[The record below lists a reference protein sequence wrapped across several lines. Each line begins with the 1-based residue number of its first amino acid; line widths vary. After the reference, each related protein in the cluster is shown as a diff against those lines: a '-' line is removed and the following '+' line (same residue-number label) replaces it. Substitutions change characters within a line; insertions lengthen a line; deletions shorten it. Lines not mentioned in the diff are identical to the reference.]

1 MPKRKKSSSRSG
13 GSSKRMTTAEYERA
27 SAVWS
32 QAGGAGGYSRRKRAY
47 NRSMQKM
54 NMRTAGFLGIEKK
67 FLDSSIS
74 AVLLSAAT
82 GLTGGELDPTAVPTA
97 MLCLTAP
104 AIGDTETSRDGKQIV
119 GKYLEI
125 KGHLQV
131 AAQADQAAQDTQEV
145 AFLACVLDTQTNAA
159 QLNSEDVY
167 LNSSANAAGNTCPLR
182 NLLFGPRFKI
192 LKSGTFVMPVPSTSY
207 DGTNLEV
214 SGVSRNF
221 KWYIP
226 LNDLKINFNAQTT
239 GVISSVIDNSVHMV
253 GFSQQGLALLT
264 YNCRFR
270 FIG

>member
-1 MPKRKKSSSRSG
+1 MPKRKQLDPTVRLT
-13 GSSKRMTTAEYERA
+13 MTPAERA
-27 SAVWS
+27 IRRKINTYAASA
-32 QAGGAGGYSRRKRAY
+32 AAGGYARKKRAASARY
-47 NRSMQKM
+47 RSM
-54 NMRTAGFLGIEKK
+54 NWRSAGFLGIEKK

-74 AVLLSAAT
+74 AVLMSADT
-82 GLTGGELDPTAVPTA
+82 GLAGGELDPTAVPTA

-104 AIGDTETSRDGKQIV
+104 AVGDTETSRDGKQII

-125 KGHLQV
+125 KGHLEV
-131 AAQADQAAQDTQEV
+131 ASQANQTAQDGQEV
-145 AFLACVLDTQTNAA
+145 AFVACVLDTQTNAA

-167 LNSSANAAGNTCPLR
+167 KNSSANAAGNTCPLR

-192 LKSGTFVMPVPSTSY
+192 LKSGTFVMPVPSTSW

-226 LNDLKINFNAQTT
+226 LNDLKINFNSQTT
-239 GVISSVIDNSVHMV
+239 GVISSVIDNSVHLI